1 MAHNPGHTQGA
12 VNHISAPITNAEL
25 TSAVMA
31 GEGSRAGHG
40 HAGAGDG
47 SRGGVGPMMWE
58 ARALAVVSKGMS
70 STHSQ
75 PHPDTPSDGEMSA
88 RVSTLPNVS
97 TYIIDSVTMQTS
109 APIGMPVPNPA

>member
-1 MAHNPGHTQGA
+1 MAHNPGHTQSA
-12 VNHISAPITNAEL
+12 VHHVSAPMTNAEL

-31 GEGSRAGHG
+31 GEGAKAGHG
-40 HAGAGDG
+40 HDGAGDG

-70 STHSQ
+70 NAHPQ
-75 PHPDTPSDGEMSA
+75 PHHDTPSDGEKSA
-88 RVSTLPNVS
+88 RVSTLLNVS
-97 TYIIDSVTMQTS
+97 TFITDIVTMQTE